1 MPAAKSA
8 AGCKLLETNEKPL
21 QSLAGALKLVSDF
34 ERSVFLLTL
43 VQVAIVLDARH
54 AQSGHARTVDSTLP

>member
-8 AGCKLLETNEKPL
+8 VGCKLLETNEKPL
-21 QSLAGALKLVSDF
+21 QSLAGAFKLVSDF

-43 VQVAIVLDARH
+43 VKIAVMLDAGH
-54 AQSGHARTVDSTLP
+54 TQTGHARTVDGTLP